1 MRKFFDFNGDGNASL
16 VEKAL
21 GFGLIGAMMD
31 EAARE
36 EAERLEQSFDADPL
50 FDLDIGGGH
59 QTAEDGGSLER
70 LQARRAELE
79 EKMSDLE
86 LEEPDDDLDSPAYS
100 RWEELHD
107 ELQDQID
114 DLELEIDLAEG
125 R

>member
-21 GFGLIGAMMD
+21 GFGLIGATMD

-36 EAERLEQSFDADPL
+36 EAERLEQNFDADLL
-50 FDLDIGGGH
+50 FDLDVGGEY
-59 QTAEDGGSLER
+59 QTAEGGSLEQLR
-70 LQARRAELE
+70 ARRAELE

-86 LEEPDDDLDSPAYS
+86 LEEPDDLDSPAYS

>member
-1 MRKFFDFNGDGNASL
+1 MRKFLDFNGDGNASL

-31 EAARE
+31 EAAQE
-36 EAERLEQSFDADPL
+36 EAERLEQDFGPDLL
-50 FDLDIGGGH
+50 FDLDVGGGH
-59 QTAEDGGSLER
+59 QTAEGGGRLER
-70 LQARRAELE
+70 LRARCAELE

-86 LEEPDDDLDSPAYS
+86 LEEPDDLDSPAYS

>member
-36 EAERLEQSFDADPL
+36 EAERLEQNFDADLL
-50 FDLDIGGGH
+50 FDLDVGGGH
-59 QTAEDGGSLER
+59 QAAEDGGSLEQ

-86 LEEPDDDLDSPAYS
+86 LEEPDDLDSPAYF

-107 ELQDQID
+107 ELQGQID